1 MTAFQINQNKRT
13 YRIYHNLNCKSK
25 YTIHL
30 IECTK
35 CKLHR
40 VGKTEAELNLR
51 INNHRKD
58 KLKLNAI
65 PADQHFAER
74 DHDFNPDTKFFIIEK
89 LQNTKLR
96 KESFMELLRNHENFW
111 IKKLETL
118 RLKGLNSKYHLI
130 HFFSST

>member
-1 MTAFQINQNKRT
+1 M
-13 YRIYHNLNCKSK
+13 NCKSK

-74 DHDFNPDTKFFIIEK
+74 DDFNPDTKFFIIEK

-118 RLKGLNSKYHLI
+118 RLKGLNNELN
-130 HFFSST
+130 

>member
-1 MTAFQINQNKRT
+1 MSCLSNNRKLCFRQIVKTTTCQSNQNKRT

-51 INNHRKD
+51 INNHHKD
-58 KLKLNAI
+58 NLKLNAI
-65 PADQHFAER
+65 PADWHFAER
-74 DHDFNPDTKFFIIEK
+74 DHDLNTDTKFTIIEK
-89 LQNTKLR
+89 PQNTKLST
-96 KESFMELLRNHENFW
+96 ESIIELLKSMR
-111 IKKLETL
+111 TS
-118 RLKGLNSKYHLI
+118 G
-130 HFFSST
+130 